1 MADLRGNNIKKFR
14 IRKRITEEDRIRH
27 RAAVFGLLTVF
38 LVAIFV
44 IWGFPLFVRVVGFF
58 GDLKSDLEQEEV
70 KDLVPPLAPRLSYI
84 PEATNSATMPL
95 SGFTEPKAKVV
106 ALFNQETLEIET
118 DDEGNFSM
126 EELTLDKGVNSLS
139 FWAED
144 ESGNRS
150 EVTETFEII
159 YDVQPPELVIE
170 SPQNKIAVE
179 NQTIEVKGQTEP
191 SGRVLVND
199 HIVILDEQGKFV
211 EPVTLKEG
219 GNEIVVL
226 AEDRAGNQ
234 TKELLSVTYLP

>member
-1 MADLRGNNIKKFR
+1 MADLKGNNIKRFR
-14 IRKRITEEDRIRH
+14 IRKKITEEDRIRH
-27 RAAVFGLLTVF
+27 RAIVFGLLTVF
-38 LVAIFV
+38 LTVAFIV
-44 IWGFPLFVRVVGFF
+44 WGFPIFVKVVGFF
-58 GDLKSDLEQEEV
+58 GDLKSELEQEEV

-95 SGFTEPKAKVV
+95 SGFTEPKAKVM
-106 ALFNQETLEIET
+106 ASFNQETLEMEA
-118 DDEGNFSM
+118 DEEGNFSI
-126 EELTLDKGVNSLS
+126 EGLTLDQGTNSLS

-144 ESGNRS
+144 ESGNKS

-159 YDVQPPELVIE
+159 YDRQPPELVIE

-179 NQTIEVKGQTEP
+179 TQIVEVKGQTEP

-199 HIVILDEQGKFV
+199 HIVILDEEGKFV
-211 EPVTLKEG
+211 EQVTLREG

-234 TKELLSVTYLP
+234 TKELLNITYLP